1 MKKMLELFGRIDEQ
15 ASFKLLNLKEAVFE
29 INKGARKKEKL
40 LVFFK
45 IMTQSGRCHLII

>member
-1 MKKMLELFGRIDEQ
+1 MKKMLELFGRIDEH

-29 INKGARKKEKL
+29 INKGARKKKL

-45 IMTQSGRCHLII
+45 AMTQSGRCHLII